1 MRNLDS
7 NIPCETKLT
16 APWYCASLLRHF
28 VSLLN
33 ASLRKGH
40 ANRSATFSFVAVAP
54 YTSRIMLV
62 LELVPPFLV
71 V

>member
-16 APWYCASLLRHF
+16 ALWYCASLLRHF

-33 ASLRKGH
+33 ASLRKGL
-40 ANRSATFSFVAVAP
+40 ANRSATFFCTVDCIIYRVEFEVKVDRS
-54 YTSRIMLV
+54 YW
-62 LELVPPFLV
+62 
-71 V
+71 